1 MLAQMNQKLESRL
14 SGRKKKKKRK
24 LRKQT
29 NKKKIVQGNMN
40 SLKYADNTI
49 LMAKSGE
56 KLKILSMKVKEKSER
71 ADLKLNI

>member
-1 MLAQMNQKLESRL
+1 MHNVGLDESKAGIKTVRW
-14 SGRKKKKKRK
+14 KEKKKKRK

-29 NKKKIVQGNMN
+29 NKKNIVQGNMN
-40 SLKYADNTI
+40 NLRYADNTI

-71 ADLKLNI
+71 VDLL

>member
-1 MLAQMNQKLESRL
+1 
-14 SGRKKKKKRK
+14 
-24 LRKQT
+24 
-29 NKKKIVQGNMN
+29 MN

-49 LMAKSGE
+49 LIAKSGE